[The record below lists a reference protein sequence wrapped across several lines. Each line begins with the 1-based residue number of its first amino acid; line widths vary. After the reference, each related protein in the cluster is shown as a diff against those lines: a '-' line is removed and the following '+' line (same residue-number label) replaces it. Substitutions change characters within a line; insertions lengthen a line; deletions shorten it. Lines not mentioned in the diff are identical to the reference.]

1 MEKMFVHY
9 SGTVAQFKADG
20 LETKYT
26 DSIVFIK
33 GGNDGSGVAIYTH
46 GKYYAD
52 SQEVSSLAAV
62 VNGLKI
68 IKGIKVGD
76 STKEATSHNGI
87 IEFASDD
94 PVTLAVTS
102 SEAGVKFGLTST
114 FVSKVNT
121 ASTNA
126 ENAVSRL
133 NTLEN
138 TTIPGVTGRVK
149 SLEDAINDAENGLS
163 ATVAAQGQAIEQLG
177 TVDAGLRTDVN
188 KALQD
193 AAKAAQDAVDKANA
207 AQSAAKSYTDGE
219 IDKVEQAYAQADTE
233 LKNELKGYA
242 DQAETDAVNT
252 AKGYTDDE
260 IGKLSAVYDPINSAK
275 AAKDAVIGASG
286 DASSADTIYGA
297 KKYADEKAS
306 AAQSAAISAAASD
319 ATSKANTAESNAIA
333 HANAEIA
340 KLDADVTSAEG
351 TKVRVQVV
359 EVDGKITAVNV
370 SESDI
375 ASAAVLANVKD
386 TVDTF
391 FEGALKDEEGVR
403 QVKDTLKEIQE
414 YLDGDVQGA
423 AGMTQSIQEAKK
435 AADDAQAAAD
445 KAQGEVDALEG
456 VVAGVKSTADA
467 AATKVA
473 LQGEADRAKGVEQG
487 LQSAIDTLN
496 GDATKAGSV
505 AKAVADAKSDLEGQI
520 NGKVSTSTYTTD
532 KANLESAIATAESNA
547 KGYADSLAK
556 NYDAAGSA
564 DTAASNAKNYAQ
576 GLINALDV
584 TDVAVDGEYVSA
596 VSETDGKIS
605 VSRKA
610 IPVYT
615 LVTGSANGTVAFNG
629 SDVAVKGLGSAAYTE
644 STAYATSAQGAKA
657 DKAAEDLKNVYTKT
671 EVDTTLK
678 NYYTKAQVDALFG
691 WEEL

>member
-9 SGTVAQFKADG
+9 SGTVEAFKAAG

-26 DSIVFIK
+26 NSIVFIK

-114 FVSKVNT
+114 FVSKVDT

-126 ENAVSRL
+126 ANAVSRL
-133 NTLEN
+133 DILEN
-138 TTIPGVTGRVK
+138 TTIPGVAGRVEA
-149 SLEDAINDAENGLS
+149 LEESINDAENGLS

-177 TVDAGLRTDVN
+177 QVDAGLRTDVD
-188 KALQD
+188 KAAEA
-193 AAKAAQDAVDKANA
+193 AAKAAQDAIDKANA
-207 AQSAAKSYTDGE
+207 AQAAAKTYTDGE

-252 AKGYTDDE
+252 AKGYTNDE
-260 IGKLSAVYDPINSAK
+260 IGKLSAVYDPINSASNAK
-275 AAKDAVIGASG
+275 ADVIGASG
-286 DASSADTIYGA
+286 DASSDDTIYGA

-306 AAQSAAISAAASD
+306 AAQNAAISAAAND
-319 ATSKANTAESNAIA
+319 ATSKANTAEANAIA
-333 HANAEIA
+333 HTNAELA

-375 ASAAVLANVKD
+375 ASAAEFKKIKEDVEYFLGD
-386 TVDTF
+386 
-391 FEGALKDEEGVR
+391 ALNKENAEA
-403 QVKDTLKEIQE
+403 VKDTLKEIQD
-414 YLDGDVQGA
+414 YLGNDTTGVDGMLESIRDNKEA
-423 AGMTQSIQEAKK
+423 AEA
-435 AADDAQAAAD
+435 AQAAAD

-456 VVAGVKSTADA
+456 VVAGVKATADA
-467 AATKVA
+467 AATQDA
-473 LQGEADRAKGVEQG
+473 LQDEVDRAKGIEQG

-496 GDATKAGSV
+496 GSGDGSV

-520 NGKVSTSTYTTD
+520 SGKVSNSTYATD
-532 KANLESAIATAESNA
+532 KANLESAITTAENNA
-547 KGYADSLAK
+547 KGYADGLAK

-564 DTAASNAKNYAQ
+564 ATAESNAKTHAQ

-610 IPVYT
+610 LPVYT
-615 LVTGSANGTVAFNG
+615 LATGTANGTVAFNG

-644 STAYATSAQGAKA
+644 ANAYATSAQGAKA

-671 EVDTTLK
+671 EVDTTLA
-678 NYYTKAQVDALFG
+678 NYYTKGQVDNLFG
-691 WEEL
+691 WEELD

>member
-9 SGTVAQFKADG
+9 SGTVAQFKDAG

-26 DSIVFIK
+26 NSIVFIK
-33 GGNDGSGVAIYTH
+33 GGTDGNGVAVYTH

-76 STKEATSHNGI
+76 SEKEAKNHNGI
-87 IEFASDD
+87 IEFSSDD

-102 SEAGVKFGLTST
+102 SDAGVKFGLTST
-114 FVSKVNT
+114 FVSKVDT

-126 ENAVSRL
+126 ANAVSRL
-133 NTLEN
+133 DTLEN
-138 TTIPGVTGRVK
+138 TTIPGVAGRVEA
-149 SLEDAINDAENGLS
+149 LEESINDAENGLS

-177 TVDAGLRTDVN
+177 QVDAGLRTDVD
-188 KALQD
+188 KAAQA
-193 AAKAAQDAVDKANA
+193 AAKAAQDAIDKANA
-207 AQSAAKSYTDGE
+207 AQSAAKTYTDGE
-219 IDKVEQAYAQADTE
+219 IDKVEQAYAQADSE

-252 AKGYTDDE
+252 AKGYTNDE
-260 IGKLSAVYDPINSAK
+260 IGKLSAVYDPINSASTAK
-275 AAKDAVIGASG
+275 AAVIGVSG

-375 ASAAVLANVKD
+375 ASATEFNKIKEDVEYFLGD
-386 TVDTF
+386 
-391 FEGALKDEEGVR
+391 ALNKENAEA
-403 QVKDTLKEIQE
+403 VKDTLKEIQD
-414 YLDGDVQGA
+414 YLGNDTTGV
-423 AGMTQSIQEAKK
+423 AGMLESIRDNKEAAEAAQS
-435 AADDAQAAAD
+435 AAD

-467 AATKVA
+467 AATKEA
-473 LQGEADRAKGVEQG
+473 LQGEVDRAKGIEQG

-520 NGKVSTSTYTTD
+520 SGKVSNSTYATD
-532 KANLESAIATAESNA
+532 KANLESAISTAEGNA

-564 DTAASNAKNYAQ
+564 ATAESNAKTHAQ

-610 IPVYT
+610 LPVYT
-615 LVTGSANGTVAFNG
+615 LATGSANGTVAFNG

-644 STAYATSAQGAKA
+644 SSAYATSAQGAKA

-671 EVDTTLK
+671 EVDTTLGG
-678 NYYTKAQVDALFG
+678 YYTKTQVDALFG

>member
-9 SGTVAQFKADG
+9 SGTVAQFKAAE

-126 ENAVSRL
+126 ANAVSRL
-133 NTLEN
+133 DILEN
-138 TTIPGVTGRVK
+138 TTIPGVAGRVEA
-149 SLEDAINDAENGLS
+149 LEESINDAENGLS
-163 ATVAAQGQAIEQLG
+163 ATVAAQGKAIEQLG
-177 TVDAGLRTDVN
+177 QVDADLRTDVD
-188 KALQD
+188 KAAEA
-193 AAKAAQDAVDKANA
+193 AAKAAQDAIDKANA
-207 AQSAAKSYTDGE
+207 AQAAAKTYTDGE

-252 AKGYTDDE
+252 AKGYTNDE
-260 IGKLSAVYDPINSAK
+260 IGKLSAVYDPINSASNAK
-275 AAKDAVIGASG
+275 ADVIGASG

-306 AAQSAAISAAASD
+306 AAQNAAISAAAND
-319 ATSKANTAESNAIA
+319 ATSKANTAEANAIA
-333 HANAEIA
+333 HTNAELA

-375 ASAAVLANVKD
+375 ASAAEFKKIKEDVEYFLGD
-386 TVDTF
+386 
-391 FEGALKDEEGVR
+391 ALNKENAEA
-403 QVKDTLKEIQE
+403 VKDTLKEIQD
-414 YLDGDVQGA
+414 YLGNDTTGV
-423 AGMTQSIQEAKK
+423 AGMLESIRDNKEA
-435 AADDAQAAAD
+435 AEAAQAAAD

-456 VVAGVKSTADA
+456 VVAGVKATADA
-467 AATKVA
+467 AATQDA
-473 LQGEADRAKGVEQG
+473 LQDEVDRAKGIEQG

-496 GDATKAGSV
+496 GSGDGSV
-505 AKAVADAKSDLEGQI
+505 AKAIADAKSDLEGQI
-520 NGKVSTSTYTTD
+520 SGKVSNSTYATD
-532 KANLESAIATAESNA
+532 KANLESAITTAENNA
-547 KGYADSLAK
+547 KGYADGLAK

-564 DTAASNAKNYAQ
+564 ATAESNAKTHAQ

-610 IPVYT
+610 LPVYT
-615 LVTGSANGTVAFNG
+615 LATGTANGTVAFNG

-644 STAYATSAQGAKA
+644 ASAYATSAQGAKA

-671 EVDTTLK
+671 EVDTTLA
-678 NYYTKAQVDALFG
+678 NYYTKGQVDNLFG